1 MERQPNRRPAIP
13 EPVALLVMVANR
25 HACCFCRV
33 DGKHVIFHHTDHN
46 RANNDPANLA
56 VLCHDCHSRVEG
68 DEGLGRRF
76 TTAELREYKKQW
88 EFQCSH
94 IEPDDDTD
102 ESEEPLPILSEALLI
117 GPDEHVAYDLTE
129 MEEGDE
135 IEVTV
140 SADRHIDA
148 SICTEADYKR
158 WLRGR
163 DLREYEGIE
172 DARKST
178 LRFTVPE
185 DGDHLLLLINY
196 QDLGFDVEVEALVWQ

>member
-1 MERQPNRRPAIP
+1 MEREPNRRPAIP
-13 EPVALLVMVANR
+13 EPVALAVMVANR
-25 HACCFCRV
+25 HTCCICRE

-68 DEGLGRRF
+68 NEGLGRRF
-76 TTAELREYKKQW
+76 TTAEVREYKKQW
-88 EFQCSH
+88 EIQCSR
-94 IEPDDDTD
+94 IGTVEED
-102 ESEEPLPILSEALLI
+102 SEEPLPIISEALLI

-158 WLRGR
+158 WLRGK
-163 DLREYEGIE
+163 DLKEFEGIE
-172 DARKST
+172 DARRFT
-178 LRFTVPE
+178 LPFTVPE
-185 DGDHLLLLINY
+185 DGDYLLLLINY
-196 QDLGFDVEVEALVWQ
+196 QDREFDVEVEALVWQ